1 LDSIPGP
8 VVLVAAEEGIGPS
21 LAARLARCRVKREN
35 FGVIARASVDSV
47 VEYALIHKVV
57 AAVIDSV
64 QEAAWSAHELRHLLS
79 VVPTLDL
86 LIGVQQVTKEGT
98 PAGLMSLQHEA
109 DIQVTVEALQWFL
122 KKSRYQDITNVGGEV
137 LNLPQLDVLR
147 IKEEIT
153 DASA

>member
-21 LAARLARCRVKREN
+21 LAARLTRCRVKRDN
-35 FGVIARASVDSV
+35 FGIIARAGVDSV
-47 VEYALIHKVV
+47 AEYAITHEAV
-57 AAVIDSV
+57 AVVIDSV

-79 VVPTLDL
+79 IVPALDL

-109 DIQVTVEALQWFL
+109 DIQVTVEAMQWSL

-137 LNLPQLDVLR
+137 LNSPRLDIPA
-147 IKEEIT
+147 IKEEIPH
-153 DASA
+153 ASP